1 MDDDRDFA
9 TDRFIWSRRRL
20 ADWTELHRHRCHSL
34 SADCG
39 SALAQNHDLIHYFL
53 HRSTLNHDNLGTYN
67 PQK

>member
-1 MDDDRDFA
+1 
-9 TDRFIWSRRRL
+9 
-20 ADWTELHRHRCHSL
+20 L